1 AQGRTLNHA
10 WECQQAGRTLL
21 RAWRRGDPSV
31 ALPPPDRR
39 LKHRIERE
47 RRRPYIYTP
56 QELQLLF
63 DTARAF
69 PSPRAPLRPLA
80 LYTMLVLA
88 CCAGLRLGELVRLD
102 LRDIDLSTG
111 MLEV

>member
-1 AQGRTLNHA
+1 M
-10 WECQQAGRTLL
+10 
-21 RAWRRGDPSV
+21 
-31 ALPPPDRR
+31 
-39 LKHRIERE
+39 
-47 RRRPYIYTP
+47 
-56 QELQLLF
+56 LF

-88 CCAGLRLGELVRLD
+88 RLD

-111 MLEV
+111 LLDVRDTKFFKSRSLPLSDSVLATLREYLDARRRAG